1 MILRKEN
8 LVKRKNKKKQKK
20 RKKNKFNFFCDIFL
34 KINSLIFGECT
45 NLTINLM
52 AIEAS
57 IIKFR
62 EIWSWSI
69 EDNNIPVAIVI

>member
-1 MILRKEN
+1 
-8 LVKRKNKKKQKK
+8 
-20 RKKNKFNFFCDIFL
+20 
-34 KINSLIFGECT
+34 
-45 NLTINLM
+45 M
-52 AIEAS
+52 AIEAI

>member
-1 MILRKEN
+1 MILRKED
-8 LVKRKNKKKQKK
+8 LVKRKNKKTKK
-20 RKKNKFNFFCDIFL
+20 RRKKKFNFFCDIFL